1 MQESNDLV
9 HVEDVVHD
17 QPNEDQYA
25 SHPGNEFINVL
36 LFFIYHCRWW
46 TLILILHNSIAEH
59 VDADNTE
66 QVGPVRDNVEHVD
79 VPMAGKNTHS

>member
-1 MQESNDLV
+1 MQESNDPV
-9 HVEDVVHD
+9 HVDDVVYD

-36 LFFIYHCRWW
+36 LFFIDHCRWW
-46 TLILILHNSIAEH
+46 TLILILHNSTADH
-59 VDADNTE
+59 VDANHNTE
-66 QVGPVRDNVEHVD
+66 QVNVEHVD